1 MLNEFLWSQL
11 SGPLVQS
18 LINAIQ
24 NCDHDIDLILDYYYD
39 LSIDTASEDDLLI
52 IGLLLGIPWPTAPS
66 GTFDD
71 SVLVFGDAGDL
82 GVVID
87 YTRGLGDRETGLGG
101 ILRGS
106 SYVSSQ
112 IMPAAQYRLLL
123 KAIAKLK
130 LRGLSFVVMD
140 EIVSVF
146 ADTYEYLWDLSCPT
160 DIHVKMSSTE
170 VSAGEQFI
178 LQKIFDR
185 FATDPYIEVSRG
197 TI

>member
-1 MLNEFLWSQL
+1 MLNAFLWSQL

-18 LINAIQ
+18 VINAIE
-24 NCDHDIDLILDYYYD
+24 NCDHDIDPILDYFYG
-39 LSIDTASEDDLLI
+39 LSIDTASDDELII
-52 IGLLLGIPWPTAPS
+52 IGLLIGVPWPTAPS

-71 SVLVFGDAGDL
+71 SLFVFGEDGDL
-82 GVVID
+82 GEVID
-87 YTRGLGDRETGLGG
+87 FTRGFGDRETGRGG
-101 ILRGS
+101 ILVGS

-112 IMPAAQYRLLL
+112 IMPVAQYRLLL

-130 LRGLSFVVMD
+130 LKGLSFVVLD
-140 EIVSVF
+140 EIVSIF
-146 ADTYEYLWDLSCPT
+146 AETYVYLWDLSSPT
-160 DIHVKMSSTE
+160 DIHVKISSTE

-197 TI
+197 TV